1 MNRKETCLLSDGR
14 TSPGFDGK
22 IYDVIFAGRLIKEK
36 NVDILLKAVALLKAD
51 FPGIRCCIVGDGP
64 EKAELLKLAKK
75 LAICEN
81 VEFAG
86 FQEYEA
92 LIGKVKASKM
102 LVLPSSRE
110 GFGMVV
116 IEAFACGVPVVTVR
130 EKYNA
135 AQGLVDDGLDGF
147 VVALRDKEIAAG
159 IEKIMERDTK
169 YKKLSEAAFQ
179 KAKKYD
185 WSEAVIKLEN
195 SYEEFA

>member
-1 MNRKETCLLSDGR
+1 M
-14 TSPGFDGK
+14 
-22 IYDVIFAGRLIKEK
+22 
-36 NVDILLKAVALLKAD
+36 
-51 FPGIRCCIVGDGP
+51 
-64 EKAELLKLAKK
+64 KLAKK

-92 LIGKVKASKM
+92 LIGKVKASKR

-135 AQGLVDDGLDGF
+135 AQGFVNDGVDGF
-147 VVALRDKEIAAG
+147 VVELGDREIAAG
-159 IEKIMERDTK
+159 VEKLLCGNLK
-169 YKKLSEAAFQ
+169 YKKISEAAFR

-185 WSEAVIKLEN
+185 WNEALIKLEN
-195 SYEEFA
+195 NYKEFA